1 MPDSG
6 RATSNHVRALCWAT
20 VVISI
25 GGVLVGLWNHDWALT
40 LAWIVSVL
48 GWTQAARSVR

>member
-1 MPDSG
+1 MSDG